1 MLPLLGV
8 CDYNGKTNAAGE
20 KRNQY
25 AAALFPSH
33 SMPEGQLFASIGA
46 ALFDLITPKPKRC
59 PHPGF
64 ALRGYDIKQTRGCS
78 CRGTLIWASE
88 KLVGDPEA
96 CAPNVR

>member
-8 CDYNGKTNAAGE
+8 CDYNGKTNAATE
-20 KRNQY
+20 KRSKH
-25 AAALFPSH
+25 A
-33 SMPEGQLFASIGA
+33 A